1 MKKFLCLFLMV
12 CLLAVSGC
20 GGKTVNVPFGSTER
34 LGSEYTKTVSELTKA
49 GFKQVNTDPVNT
61 AHKDNEGKVES
72 ISIDGKTSFKRAE
85 EFSEKA
91 PVVVRYYRLVDKNE
105 SGNGVKF
112 FK

>member
-1 MKKFLCLFLMV
+1 MKKIFCLFLMV
-12 CLLAVSGC
+12 CLLTVSGC

-34 LGSEYTKTVSELTKA
+34 LGSEYTKTVSELTRA

-72 ISIDGKTSFKRAE
+72 ISIDGKTTFKRSQ
-85 EFSEKA
+85 EFSENT
-91 PVVVRYYRLVDKNE
+91 PVVVRYYRLIDRKE
-105 SGNGVKF
+105 GGSGISF